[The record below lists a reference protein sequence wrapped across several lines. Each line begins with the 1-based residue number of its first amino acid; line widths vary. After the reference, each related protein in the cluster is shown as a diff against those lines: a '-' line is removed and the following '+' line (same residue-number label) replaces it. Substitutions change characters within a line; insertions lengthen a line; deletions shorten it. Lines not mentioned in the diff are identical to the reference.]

1 MLTFEE
7 AKQGILAL
15 QLGGGENVL
24 AIQGYFDG
32 TMIKP
37 LEKIAA
43 KPNQR
48 VIITIMDEFVE
59 PEGIVRKKGMR
70 GILAQYANS
79 SLTEKEKG
87 AWERA
92 TVNKYGNV

>member
-1 MLTFEE
+1 ML
-7 AKQGILAL
+7 A
-15 QLGGGENVL
+15 V
-24 AIQGYFDG
+24 QGYYDG
-32 TMIKP
+32 VAIKP

-59 PEGIVRKKGMR
+59 PVKDVHRKGMR
-70 GILAQYANS
+70 GALAQYANPE
-79 SLTEKEKG
+79 LREKEKG

-92 TVNKYGNV
+92 VAEKYGNI